1 MYHQKEK
8 HTLFIQKNTGKKLN
22 IEEILKG
29 YDSLVPKR
37 YKYSE
42 LKKITGSF
50 KDKLGEGGYGMVFE
64 GNLEDGC
71 NVAVKLLKGS

>member
-1 MYHQKEK
+1 MDHQKEK
-8 HTLFIQKNTGKKLN
+8 HTLFIQKNTGKKFN

-42 LKKITGSF
+42 LKKITGSES
-50 KDKLGEGGYGMVFE
+50 DRVL
-64 GNLEDGC
+64 
-71 NVAVKLLKGS
+71 